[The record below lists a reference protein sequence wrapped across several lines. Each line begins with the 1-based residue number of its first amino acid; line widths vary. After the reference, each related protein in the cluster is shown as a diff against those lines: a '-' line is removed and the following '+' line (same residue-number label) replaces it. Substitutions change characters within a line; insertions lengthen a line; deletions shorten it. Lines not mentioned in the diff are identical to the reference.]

1 METMRIDKAS
11 GYLVIHAP
19 LEISLD
25 CSTSTKQIV
34 DDIFSEYGV
43 SDVIFN
49 LSHLKGINSCG
60 IGFMVSLHTRCVTHG
75 KRLYLYKPGPQAMK
89 TLQLVQLNTFF
100 SIAKELEQI
109 PGAPDVEALYRQ
121 VNDDT
126 GRP

>member
-1 METMRIDKAS
+1 MDIMRIDKAA

-19 LEISLD
+19 LEISHD
-25 CSTSTKQIV
+25 CSTNTKDTV
-34 DDIFSEYGV
+34 DTLFEDHGV

-49 LSHLKGINSCG
+49 LAHLKGINSCG

-75 KRLYLYKPGPQAMK
+75 KRLYLYKPGPQTLK

-100 SIAKELEQI
+100 SIVKERDQI
-109 PGAPDVEALYRQ
+109 PDAPDVEALFQ
-121 VNDDT
+121 QANGDT